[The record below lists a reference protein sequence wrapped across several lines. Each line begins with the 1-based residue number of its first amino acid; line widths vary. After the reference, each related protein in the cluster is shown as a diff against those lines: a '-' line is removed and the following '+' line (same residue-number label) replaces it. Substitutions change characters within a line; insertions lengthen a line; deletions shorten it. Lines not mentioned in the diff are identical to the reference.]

1 MLPGARDSHSFYL
14 IYLLCIVPFLRSSRS
29 PKSCSNSSHH
39 VSFQPEGRM
48 KWEEK
53 FMLSFFLR
61 VTYPSP
67 AQISMPELKS
77 HLAAREMER

>member
-1 MLPGARDSHSFYL
+1 
-14 IYLLCIVPFLRSSRS
+14 
-29 PKSCSNSSHH
+29 
-39 VSFQPEGRM
+39 M

-61 VTYPSP
+61 LTYPSA

-77 HLAAREMER
+77 HLAAREMDKMLFWAARVPS